1 VTYPVM
7 VMPPQIVCGKCG
19 NHMRCD
25 RDKLNIARKFAI
37 VECVKIDCEQHDI
50 PLVFPLE
57 VREMERAET

>member
-1 VTYPVM
+1 
-7 VMPPQIVCGKCG
+7 
-19 NHMRCD
+19 
-25 RDKLNIARKFAI
+25 